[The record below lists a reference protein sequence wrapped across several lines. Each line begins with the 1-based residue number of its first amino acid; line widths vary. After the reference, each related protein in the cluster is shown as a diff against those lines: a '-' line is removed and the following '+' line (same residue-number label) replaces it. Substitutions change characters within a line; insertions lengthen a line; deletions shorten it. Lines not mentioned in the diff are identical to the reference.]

1 MPVLDVTGRTVT
13 FGGQSN
19 VVVKVSA
26 ADGIRARGGANV
38 LTAGGKFAGANVT
51 LAEGAPKWAKGV
63 RVDNNEI
70 VLDVITLGTYIFV
83 R

>member
-1 MPVLDVTGRTVT
+1 MSGKTLTL
-13 FGGQSN
+13 GGQSN
-19 VVVKVSA
+19 VVVKVTAAEGKSA
-26 ADGIRARGGANV
+26 KGGANV

-63 RVDNNEI
+63 SIKDNEI
-70 VLDVITLGTYIFV
+70 VLDVIPLGTYIFV

>member
-1 MPVLDVTGRTVT
+1 MSGKTVT
-13 FGGQSN
+13 LGSQKN
-19 VVVKVSA
+19 IVVKITEA
-26 ADGIRARGGANV
+26 EGKCAKRGANV

-51 LAEGAPKWAKGV
+51 LAEGAPKWAKRV

-83 R
+83 K